1 MKKQLVQ
8 LLLNA
13 FNFPVIQQGSLGD
26 NEIYPTAFF
35 TYWNTETDDESFY
48 DNRNHRNVWMF
59 TVNFYCTN
67 PELTNTILLEARQ
80 LLKENGWIVIGK
92 GYDVPSD
99 EKSHTGR
106 AIDVLY
112 IEREV

>member
-1 MKKQLVQ
+1 MKKQLVA
-8 LLLNA
+8 LLRT
-13 FNFPVIQQGSLGD
+13 FNFPVYLQGSLGD
-26 NEIYPTAFF
+26 DEIYPTAFF

-48 DNRNHRNVWMF
+48 DNRNHRNVWIF

-67 PELTNTILLEARQ
+67 LELTNTILLEARQ

-106 AIDVLY
+106 AIDALY